1 MAIETNISLTKTQK
15 EFYQKFVNLSV
26 NEEPLPQGDG
36 TIRISPFDDYF
47 VFTLF
52 DEVDGENTP
61 IDLSNVGDV
70 YLTFIGNND
79 EIVIKNHTQ
88 VQEIDLSQGEVLFK
102 VDKSDS
108 KKILA
113 LDNNNFYVS
122 TKMTS
127 ANDLDGVSTSDETIL
142 YQGLWLAFDDATR
155 TTLTSQIQDQ
165 KLLYSEELA
174 KLKAENDALKK
185 ENAELVENANE
196 DTLTIQSLQSSNED
210 LTNEVSELEAQLDA
224 AASAAVKRESKK
236 AQALANRQLKKKQ
249 QIMAIKNAR
258 LASQSG
264 SKKKSFFKQASK
276 NLEEFS
282 LGNPKTSTSGYGPRG
297 VS

>member
-26 NEEPLPQGDG
+26 NEEALPQGDG

-47 VFTLF
+47 IFTIY
-52 DEVDGENTP
+52 DEIDSENTP
-61 IDLSNVGDV
+61 IDLSNVGDLFLNFV
-70 YLTFIGNND
+70 GNND

-122 TKMTS
+122 TKMTDPEDMS
-127 ANDLDGVSTSDETIL
+127 MSDETIL
-142 YQGLWLAFDDATR
+142 YQGLWLSFSDASR

-174 KLKAENDALKK
+174 KLKLELDALKAEK
-185 ENAELVENANE
+185 EELVNNAND
-196 DTLTIQSLQSSNED
+196 DTLTIQTLQASNEE
-210 LTNEVSELEAQLDA
+210 LTNEVAELEAKLDA
-224 AASAAVKRESKK
+224 QATAAVKRESKL
-236 AQALANRQLKKKQ
+236 AQQLANRQLKKKQ
-249 QIMAIKNAR
+249 QIRAIK
-258 LASQSG
+258 QSRVAAQTG
-264 SKKKSFFKQASK
+264 SKKRSFYRNASR
-276 NLEEFS
+276 NLEEFN
-282 LGNPKTSTSGYGPRG
+282 LGAPKTDTSSGYNN
-297 VS
+297 

>member
-210 LTNEVSELEAQLDA
+210 LTNQVSELEAQLDA
-224 AASAAVKRESKK
+224 AASATVKRESKK

-264 SKKKSFFKQASK
+264 SKKKSFFRQASK
-276 NLEEFS
+276 NLEEFN
-282 LGNPKTSTSGYGPRG
+282 LGAPKTSTSGSGPRG

>member
-1 MAIETNISLTKTQK
+1 M
-15 EFYQKFVNLSV
+15 
-26 NEEPLPQGDG
+26 
-36 TIRISPFDDYF
+36 
-47 VFTLF
+47 
-52 DEVDGENTP
+52 DGENTP